1 MKTVNFLKQAMA
13 FGLAAL
19 MAVSCG
25 KEQPDSGIIHDPE
38 KEEPE
43 NPKDPDDPKDPEDAP
58 TYTIELER
66 ESEFYQVDFPES
78 AKEGE
83 TVTVTVTP
91 VENVNIVAVRYNS
104 KKADLVKEN
113 VYSFEMPK
121 KDVKLTVNSSS
132 TVTVV
137 PSSYYAAD
145 VDKPVAEAGDL
156 VLVVFGVYNVEDII
170 ESATINGT
178 RSKVEVLDMG
188 VYGCSFTMPEGPVV
202 VEGHLA
208 SDYYVIEREWDANS
222 SVWMLDCIN
231 NQGTPEEFCSQ
242 KEGFPVHFLY
252 KCDLG
257 FDVVCTVTGTETGKD
272 YTGEIFWSLA
282 ADNHLYQDCWA
293 FMMPDEPVLIK
304 AVSTE
309 KTTYEGQPFVGKYKG
324 YWVTLGNNKIY
335 SSSQPTMDLELRKS
349 TAYFVESTDANAY
362 DFAGLY
368 SVNNGEIAADR
379 EAEKEGDYALRGQV
393 LDNDFA
399 FAIVD
404 YLLVDNVDNRRF
416 YFTGKNDFSFVCA
429 ADYSDNRYLLEANQG
444 GQKSWYFVE
453 RDNQSIKKANVT
465 FVSGSS
471 ISETCEAMVT
481 VEGGI
486 AFNRT
491 ETFKYTYQNG
501 GTPVFT
507 YIGKEAGT
515 YTSDKGETLVLD
527 GFGNATYN
535 GTEGTYTI
543 SSGVVTFTDKNG
555 KETKMTTDANT
566 MKFTVIVEASEE
578 TLKALAAEYKTTTAK
593 ISVKGNVSETGTI
606 LVAFDR
612 NYYGDY
618 YKGYAQLKITYIS
631 QGSVVEIIG
640 DTKKYVV
647 DEVERTVTFPGVV
660 QGDGITS
667 NKTIKKDIVF
677 KISDDFKT
685 LTLVNDYVY
694 SSSSQEFCYGGAVLN
709 AVEE

>member
-1 MKTVNFLKQAMA
+1 MKIVKKLLTVA
-13 FGLAAL
+13 LAAL
-19 MAVSCG
+19 CVVACG
-25 KEQPDSGIIHDPE
+25 KVEQPDDNTKPGTENQDPTNPGE
-38 KEEPE
+38 GEEM
-43 NPKDPDDPKDPEDAP
+43 
-58 TYTIELER
+58 YTISLKA
-66 ESEFYQVDFPES
+66 ESEFYEVDFPEE
-78 AKEGE
+78 AEAGE
-83 TVTVTVTP
+83 IVTVRVYPVEDVYIDNVRYNNTKATP
-91 VENVNIVAVRYNS
+91 VE
-104 KKADLVKEN
+104 DEEN
-113 VYSFEMPK
+113 TFEFEMPK
-121 KDVKLTVNSSS
+121 RNVTLTFNTSS
-132 TVTVV
+132 TVTVLQ
-137 PSSYYAAD
+137 STYFEGLADKEIAA
-145 VDKPVAEAGDL
+145 AGDI
-156 VLVVFGVYNVEDII
+156 VKVVFGVYNIDDVVS
-170 ESATINGT
+170 SAMVNGT
-178 RSKVEVLDMG
+178 IKCTLAGTDMG
-188 VYGCSFTMPEGPVV
+188 VFIYEFTMPEGPAV
-202 VEGHLA
+202 VEGFME
-208 SDYYVIEREWDANS
+208 SEYYVIERQWDEHCVIS
-222 SVWMLDCIN
+222 MLDCIN
-231 NQGTPEEFCSQ
+231 NQGTADEFCSQ
-242 KEGFPVHFLY
+242 KVEGLVHFLY
-252 KCDLG
+252 KWDLG
-257 FDVVCTVTGTETGKD
+257 YDVICTVTGKESGLD
-272 YTGEIFWSLA
+272 YTSKVFWSLA
-282 ADNHLYQDCWA
+282 EDNNLYQDCWA
-293 FMMPDEPVLIK
+293 FYMPDEPVLIK

-368 SVNNGEIAADR
+368 AVNNGQIAADR
-379 EAEKEGDYALRGQV
+379 DAEKEGDYALRGQV
-393 LDNDFA
+393 IDNDYV

-444 GQKSWYFVE
+444 GQKTWYFVE
-453 RDNQSIKKANVT
+453 RDNQSIKKANLT

-471 ISETCEAMVT
+471 IGETCEAMVT

-491 ETFKYTYQNG
+491 ETFKYTYQNA

-578 TLKALAAEYKTTTAK
+578 TLTALAAEYKTTTAK
-593 ISVKGNVSETGTI
+593 VSVKGNVSETGTI

-640 DTKKYVV
+640 DTKKYVI
-647 DEVERTVTFPGVV
+647 DEAERTVTFPGVV

-685 LTLVNDYVY
+685 LTLVNEYIY
-694 SSSSQEFCYGGAVLN
+694 SSSSQEICYGGAVLN

>member
-137 PSSYYAAD
+137 PSSYYTAK

-178 RSKVEVLDMG
+178 RTKVEVLDMG
-188 VYGCSFTMPEGPVV
+188 IYGCSFTMPEGPVV
-202 VEGHLA
+202 VEAQLGAEYH
-208 SDYYVIEREWDANS
+208 VIEREWDENS
-222 SVWMLDCIN
+222 AVWMLDCIN

-242 KEGFPVHFLY
+242 KAGFPVHFLY

-660 QGDGITS
+660 QGDGVNS